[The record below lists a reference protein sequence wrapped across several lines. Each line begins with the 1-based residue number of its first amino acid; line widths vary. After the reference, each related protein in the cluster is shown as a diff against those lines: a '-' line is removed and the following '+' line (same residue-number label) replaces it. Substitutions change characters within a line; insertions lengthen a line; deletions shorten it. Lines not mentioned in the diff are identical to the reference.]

1 MRSLVC
7 LIAPLALACQPGAPE
22 RANDAREEAGTARD
36 GALPSVSNDAARA
49 PDAAQTSDSDAG
61 AQSVSARDAAAPQG
75 ASAASADA
83 SQGDAGHDAGKPEAG
98 AARCASPGLC
108 TDFEDEA
115 PGALAGMWSARA
127 PNCSGDGKATI
138 DEQVARSGKRSLRVQ
153 SSGGTCNHVF
163 ATPTLDFAALGD
175 AFWVRFYVRFE
186 SALTDAHVTFL
197 AMQDQVSNKALRM
210 GGQKKILMWNRESDD
225 ATLPELSP
233 NGIGMSV
240 APKPG
245 QFQCVEFHLDGPAG
259 ALETYVDGQQ
269 VPGLVI
275 DGSATHDIDGQ
286 WLRNGKWTAKV
297 SEIGFGWESYGGE
310 AMLLW
315 YDDIAIAR
323 ERPGC

>member
-1 MRSLVC
+1 MRYLVC
-7 LIAPLALACQPGAPE
+7 LIALLALACEPSAPE
-22 RANDAREEAGTARD
+22 
-36 GALPSVSNDAARA
+36 GADEGRDAA
-49 PDAAQTSDSDAG
+49 G
-61 AQSVSARDAAAPQG
+61 ARDAALPSESGDAAADAAQALDAEAGTQDGSSRDAAAAQAARDAGADAAQG
-75 ASAASADA
+75 AA
-83 SQGDAGHDAGKPEAG
+83 GNDAGQPEAG
-98 AARCASPGLC
+98 AARCASPALC
-108 TDFEDEA
+108 TDFETEA

-153 SSGGTCNHVF
+153 SGGGTCNHVF

-197 AMQDQVSNKALRM
+197 AMQDQVSKKALRM

-233 NGIGMSV
+233 NGIAMSV

-275 DGSATHDIDGQ
+275 DGSATHDVDGQ
-286 WLRNGKWTAKV
+286 WLRSGKWTAKV
-297 SEIGFGWESYGGE
+297 NEIGFGWESYGGE

>member
-1 MRSLVC
+1 MRSSVC
-7 LIAPLALACQPGAPE
+7 LIALLVVACAPSE
-22 RANDAREEAGTARD
+22 PDRGEDVREEAGVVRDAAPPGGTMDAGRSEDAAQSSGLDAGAQAASTGDAATQARD
-36 GALPSVSNDAARA
+36 AGADAARG
-49 PDAAQTSDSDAG
+49 DGGSDAG
-61 AQSVSARDAAAPQG
+61 A
-75 ASAASADA
+75 
-83 SQGDAGHDAGKPEAG
+83 PEAG
-98 AARCASPGLC
+98 AASCTSPALC
-108 TDFEDEA
+108 TDFESEA
-115 PGALAGMWSARA
+115 LGALTGTWSARA

-138 DEQVARSGKRSLRVQ
+138 DEQVARSGKRSVRVQ

-197 AMQDQVSNKALRM
+197 AMHDQVSTKALRM

-240 APKPG
+240 EPKPG

-259 ALETYVDGQQ
+259 ALETYVDGKLAS
-269 VPGLVI
+269 GLVI
-275 DGSATHDIDGQ
+275 DGSPTHDIDGQ

-310 AMLLW
+310 PMLLW
-315 YDDIAIAR
+315 FDDIAITR